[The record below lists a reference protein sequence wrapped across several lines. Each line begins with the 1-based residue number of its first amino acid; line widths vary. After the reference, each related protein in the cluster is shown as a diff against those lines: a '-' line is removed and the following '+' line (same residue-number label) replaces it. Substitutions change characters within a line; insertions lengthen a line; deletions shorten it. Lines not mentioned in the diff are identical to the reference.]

1 MPALLADLP
10 MEEVAARYRTGENTQ
25 ELAVAYG
32 VHQTTISRRLHAAKV
47 KLRCGYRSAPRGN
60 TYGHANRSPGGPLH
74 SNHGYL
80 KTYDRDHKVCL
91 VHRGC
96 WEAYHGPIPGD
107 HDIHH
112 VDNDQQH
119 NAIENLACMLHGEH
133 VSFHRQG

>member
-10 MEEVAARYRTGENTQ
+10 MEEVAARYRIGENTQ

-80 KTYDRDHKVCL
+80 KTYNRNHKPCF

-96 WEAYHGPIPGD
+96 YEAHRGSIPPN
-107 HDIHH
+107 HDVHH
-112 VDNDQQH
+112 VNGNKVDNC
-119 NAIENLACMLHGEH
+119 IENLVCLPHDEH
-133 VSFHRQG
+133 ARFHRA